1 MKTSTKTVI
10 SINNISKVYEG
21 PPPVRAL
28 DGVSLEIK
36 EGDFV
41 SIVGQ
46 SGSGKSTFLNMI
58 GLLDSITDGSIEIEG
73 NDISKLSDNE
83 LSKFRGEKI
92 GFIFQSFFLLP
103 GLTAQENV
111 AEGLLYQGISRKNRL
126 EKAKEVLEQVGLGD
140 RLTHLPTELSGGQQQ
155 RVAIARA
162 LVQDPAFV
170 LADEPTGNIDWEM
183 SQRLIRLLIEL
194 NHMGKTV
201 VIATHDLNLI
211 RFTKAS
217 VQARVL
223 RISNKTIQLAGSDL

>member
-73 NDISKLSDNE
+73 SDVSKLSDNE

-111 AEGLLYQGISRKNRL
+111 AEGLLYQGISRSKRL
-126 EKAKEVLEQVGLGD
+126 EKAKEVLDQVGLGD
-140 RLTHLPTELSGGQQQ
+140 RLTHLPKELSG
-155 RVAIARA
+155 
-162 LVQDPAFV
+162 D
-170 LADEPTGNIDWEM
+170 
-183 SQRLIRLLIEL
+183 
-194 NHMGKTV
+194 
-201 VIATHDLNLI
+201 
-211 RFTKAS
+211 
-217 VQARVL
+217 
-223 RISNKTIQLAGSDL
+223 SNKELQLLVH

>member
-36 EGDFV
+36 QGDFV

-73 NDISKLSDNE
+73 KDVSELSDNE

-103 GLTAQENV
+103 GLTAQ
-111 AEGLLYQGISRKNRL
+111 
-126 EKAKEVLEQVGLGD
+126 
-140 RLTHLPTELSGGQQQ
+140 
-155 RVAIARA
+155 
-162 LVQDPAFV
+162 
-170 LADEPTGNIDWEM
+170 
-183 SQRLIRLLIEL
+183 
-194 NHMGKTV
+194 
-201 VIATHDLNLI
+201 
-211 RFTKAS
+211 
-217 VQARVL
+217 
-223 RISNKTIQLAGSDL
+223 